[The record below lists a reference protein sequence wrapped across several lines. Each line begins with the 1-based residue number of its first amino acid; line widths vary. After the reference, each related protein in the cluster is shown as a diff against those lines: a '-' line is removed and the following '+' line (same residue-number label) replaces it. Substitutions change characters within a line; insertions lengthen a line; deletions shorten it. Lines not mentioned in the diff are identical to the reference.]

1 MPPNQHHKQ
10 KTSNKPRHIKYHNQ
24 KLILS
29 MFLGQDV
36 LSIAEIATRI
46 NLSKTT
52 VTKVV
57 NNFEKKGLVLAAGK
71 GNSTDVGGKKPEM
84 FAFNASYSY
93 VMTAGINPTNI
104 TCAIMDLKCRVIQEC
119 TVNCSPK
126 ISYGDVV
133 QSLADII
140 HGLIEATGLK
150 FDKFHPI
157 VIGCEGIIDADNG
170 IIHYPLHHR
179 WGQNLPLCKDLA
191 EALSFPTNIYI
202 DNNLRLSGYADMIM
216 GAASDDSQVV
226 IITTTI
232 SAGGSILENQQLVHG
247 INGFVG
253 EVGHMILEPDSDI
266 RCNCGGRGCFGAL
279 VSPDAVLGRA
289 YKRCFAYP
297 GSSIYSKTRD
307 KILKM
312 ADIFEAANQK
322 DPFACEL
329 MNKVIEYF
337 AIVIHNIVL
346 LRDPAKIII
355 HGIYTAAGDYFLK
368 NLRKKVNSLPFY
380 KMKRDLPISYTSV
393 SKLNSYLVGAG
404 IYGVNVLLD
413 INSLYD

>member
-1 MPPNQHHKQ
+1 MPPNQRLKQ

-29 MFLGQDV
+29 MFLREDI
-36 LSIAEIATRI
+36 LSIAGIATRI

-52 VTKVV
+52 ATKVV
-57 NNFEKKGLVLAAGK
+57 NNFEKKGLILAVGK
-71 GNSTDVGGKKPEM
+71 GNSTGVGGKKPEM

-93 VMTAGINPTNI
+93 VMAAAINPANI
-104 TCAIMDLKCRVIQEC
+104 TCAIMDLKCRIIMERRVDC
-119 TVNCSPK
+119 FLKSPYK
-126 ISYGDVV
+126 DVV

-140 HGLIEATGLK
+140 HSLIKETGLK

-191 EALSFPTNIYI
+191 QALSFPANIYI
-202 DNNLRLSGYADMIM
+202 DNNLRLLGYADMIM
-216 GAASDDSQVV
+216 NAVSYDSQAV
-226 IITTTI
+226 IITTAT

-253 EVGHMILEPDSDI
+253 EVGHMILEPNSDI
-266 RCNCGGRGCFGAL
+266 RCNCGGYGCFGAL

-289 YKRCFAYP
+289 YERYSAYP
-297 GSSIYSKTRD
+297 RSSMYSKA
-307 KILKM
+307 KSKVLEM
-312 ADIFEAANQK
+312 ANVFEAANQK

-329 MNKVIEYF
+329 MNQVIDYF
-337 AIVIHNIVL
+337 VIVIHNIVL
-346 LRDPAKIII
+346 LQDPAKITI

-380 KMKRDLPISYTSV
+380 KMKRDLSISYTSI
-393 SKLNSYLVGAG
+393 SKLDSYLAGAG
-404 IYGVNVLLD
+404 LYGVNMLLD

>member
-1 MPPNQHHKQ
+1 MPPNQRHKQ

-29 MFLGQDV
+29 MFLKQDV

-52 VTKVV
+52 ATKVV
-57 NNFEKKGLVLAAGK
+57 NDFERKGLILAVGK
-71 GNSTDVGGKKPEM
+71 GNSTNVGGKKPEM

-93 VMTAGINPTNI
+93 VMAVTINPANI
-104 TCAIMDLKCRVIQEC
+104 ICAIMDLKCQIIKERAID
-119 TVNCSPK
+119 CSSK
-126 ISYGDVV
+126 SSYNDMV
-133 QSLADII
+133 QSLANII
-140 HGLIEATGLK
+140 HSLIEETGLK

-191 EALSFPTNIYI
+191 QSLSFPTTIYI

-216 GAASDDSQVV
+216 NPVSYDSQAVV
-226 IITTTI
+226 ITTAT
-232 SAGGSILENQQLVHG
+232 SAGGSILENQQLIHG

-253 EVGHMILEPDSDI
+253 EVGHMILEPNSDI
-266 RCNCGGRGCFGAL
+266 RCNCGGYGCFGAL
-279 VSPDAVLGRA
+279 VSPDAVLGKA
-289 YKRCFAYP
+289 YKRCSAYP
-297 GSSIYSKTRD
+297 YSSVYSKARD

-329 MNKVIEYF
+329 MNQVIDYF
-337 AIVIHNIVL
+337 VIVIHNIVL
-346 LRDPAKIII
+346 LRDPAEIII
-355 HGIYTAAGDYFLK
+355 HGIYTVAGDYFLK

-380 KMKRDLPISYTSV
+380 KMKRDLPINYTSI
-393 SKLNSYLVGAG
+393 SKPNFSLVGAG
-404 IYGVNVLLD
+404 IYGTNMLLD

>member
-1 MPPNQHHKQ
+1 MLPNQRHKQ

-29 MFLGQDV
+29 MFLREDV

-52 VTKVV
+52 ATKVV
-57 NNFEKKGLVLAAGK
+57 NNFEKKGLILAVGK

-93 VMTAGINPTNI
+93 VMAAAINPANI
-104 TCAIMDLKCRVIQEC
+104 TCAVMDLKCRIIKERTADC
-119 TVNCSPK
+119 FPK
-126 ISYGDVV
+126 SSYKDVV
-133 QSLADII
+133 QNLADII
-140 HGLIEATGLK
+140 HGLIKETGLK

-170 IIHYPLHHR
+170 IIHYPLHHK

-191 EALSFPTNIYI
+191 RTLSFPANVCI

-216 GAASDDSQVV
+216 NEAFYDSQVV
-226 IITTTI
+226 ITTTAI

-247 INGFVG
+247 SNGFVG
-253 EVGHMILEPDSDI
+253 EVGHMILEPNSAI
-266 RCNCGGRGCFGAL
+266 RCNCGGYGCFGAL
-279 VSPDAVLGRA
+279 VSPEAVFAKA
-289 YKRCFAYP
+289 YKQCSAYP
-297 GSSIYSKTRD
+297 RSSVYSKARNKT
-307 KILKM
+307 LEM
-312 ADIFEAANQK
+312 ADIFEASNQK
-322 DPFACEL
+322 DPFACDL
-329 MNKVIEYF
+329 MNQIIDYF

-346 LRDPAKIII
+346 LRDPAKITI

-380 KMKRDLPISYTSV
+380 KMKRDLPISYTSIA
-393 SKLNSYLVGAG
+393 KLNSLIGAG
-404 IYGVNVLLD
+404 LYGVNMLLD